1 MKETLCGKYKVDSS
15 VFSHNLDPYPK
26 YTVISI
32 EVKELV
38 GLFQTPRILEH
49 GFFDKA
55 IDLIAFPILV
65 PANRLRAPGG
75 WWQG

>member
-1 MKETLCGKYKVDSS
+1 MKETSCGKHKVDSS
-15 VFSHNLDPYPK
+15 VFSH
-26 YTVISI
+26 
-32 EVKELV
+32 KELV

-65 PANRLRAPGG
+65 PANSLRVPGG